1 MTSGTEAE
9 PASIPAM
16 FFARAE
22 AHANEPRYMAK
33 IDGAYRSVSWSACR
47 DNVLAVASA
56 LLDLGLRPND
66 RIAILASTRP
76 EWMEADVGALSIA
89 CVTIPIYPSNLPA
102 ECGYILVNSGART
115 IFVENAAQA
124 DKIRQAVRDGIDIED
139 SHVAVQVDRIVVMDG
154 QAEGCLTWPKLLSD
168 GRARL
173 ERNRAEIE
181 RRTAAISEDQLAT
194 IVYTSGTT
202 GLPKGVVQTHG
213 NHLAALHAIRE
224 VGMAQQ
230 GDIDFAF
237 LPLAHSFGR
246 MMEYLG
252 LYMATVTAYA
262 EKIDTLVDD
271 IAMARPHVLPSVP
284 RIYEK
289 VYAGIQQAREA
300 SGVVSRRIF
309 DWAVSVGEA
318 RAQHVNEGKPV
329 PAVLSVLDAVA
340 HRLVFRKIH
349 ARLGGRMKFMVSGG
363 APLSNEINRFFH
375 AVGLPILEGYG
386 LTETTPILTCNRP
399 GATRIGTVGPA
410 IPGVKLRIAEDGE
423 ILAKGPNVAR
433 EYYERPTETAE
444 AWDAEGWFHTGDIGE
459 LEDGMLRITDR
470 KKELIKTAGGK
481 YVAPQKIENLLKAR
495 PLISQAVVIG
505 DRLKYCVALLTLDPD
520 AVRAWASGRDRNGS
534 SIEKLAEDPELVG
547 AVESQVAAVNK
558 ELASFE
564 SIKYFRILPRDFSIE
579 SGELTPSLKIKRKV
593 IAQKYADLIQSMV

>member
-1 MTSGTEAE
+1 MSSDTDVE
-9 PASIPAM
+9 PTSIPAM

-33 IDGAYRSVSWSACR
+33 IDGTYRSVSWSACR

-56 LLDLGLRPND
+56 LLDLGVRAND
-66 RIAILASTRP
+66 RVAILASTRP
-76 EWMEADVGALSIA
+76 EWMEADVGALSIG

-115 IFVENAAQA
+115 VFVENAAQA
-124 DKIRQAVRDGIDIED
+124 DKIRSAVRDGVDIEGI
-139 SHVAVQVDRIVVMDG
+139 HVAVQVDHIVVIDG
-154 QAEGCLTWPKLLSD
+154 QAEGCLAWPALLAN
-168 GRARL
+168 GRGSL
-173 ERNRAEIE
+173 ERNRAEVQ
-181 RRTAAISEDQLAT
+181 RRVAAISADQLAT

-213 NHLAALHAIRE
+213 NHLAALRAIRE
-224 VGMAQQ
+224 VGMAEK

-252 LYMATVTAYA
+252 LYMGTVTAYA

-271 IAMARPHVLPSVP
+271 IAMVRPHVLPSVP

-300 SGVVSRRIF
+300 SGAVSRRIF
-309 DWAVSVGEA
+309 DWAVSVGEV

-329 PAVLSVLDAVA
+329 PVVLSVLDGIA

-410 IPGVKLRIAEDGE
+410 IPGVTLRIAEDGE
-423 ILAKGPNVAR
+423 ILAKGPNVAGG
-433 EYYERPTETAE
+433 YYERPAETAE

-520 AVRAWASGRDRNGS
+520 AVRAWAAGHGRNGS
-534 SIEKLAEDPELVG
+534 SVETLAEDPELVG
-547 AVESQVAAVNK
+547 YIESQVAAVNK

-579 SGELTPSLKIKRKV
+579 TGELTPSLKIKRKV
-593 IAQKYADLIQSMV
+593 VAQKYADLIQSMV